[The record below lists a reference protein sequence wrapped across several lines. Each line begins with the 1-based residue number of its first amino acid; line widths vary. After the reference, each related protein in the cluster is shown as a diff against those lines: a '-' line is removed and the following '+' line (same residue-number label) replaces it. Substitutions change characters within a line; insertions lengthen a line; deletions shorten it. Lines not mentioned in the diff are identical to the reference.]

1 MKAFV
6 AIIIVINTIF
16 MGAMAYFSMQT
27 YDMTI
32 YNAKVSK
39 AGIDSLSSRMRSI
52 NASLD
57 DKLYGIMSNISSQ
70 QAGK

>member
-6 AIIIVINTIF
+6 AVIIVINTIF

-27 YDMTI
+27 YDMAI
-32 YNAKVSK
+32 YNAKLTK
-39 AGIDSLSSRMRSI
+39 TGIDSLSTRMRSI

-57 DKLYGIMSNISSQ
+57 DKLYGIMSSVSTQ
-70 QAGK
+70 QTAK